1 MSVPHAALAQGLDEA
16 NELNKRAIEFENAG
30 RHSDAE
36 PLYKQSLAIREKVL
50 GADNPDVA
58 AALNNLAGLYYKE
71 GRYADAEPL
80 FKRSLAIKEKTFGP
94 DNPDVAQSLNN
105 LAGLYDAQGRYA
117 DAEPLYKRS
126 LAIFEKALGPDH
138 PDVAQALNNL
148 AVIYVDQGRYADAE
162 PLYKRSL
169 AIIEKALGPDH
180 PEVAQSLN
188 NLAGLYE
195 GQGRYADAET
205 LLKRSLAIGEKALG
219 PDHPDVA
226 TKLNNLAVIYVDQ
239 GRYADAEPLY
249 KRSLAIREKALGPN
263 HPEVARSLNN
273 LAALYERQGRYA
285 DAEPLGRYA
294 DAEPLYKRSL
304 AITEKALGP
313 NHRDVALS
321 LSNLALLYATQGR
334 YADAYSY
341 IQRTFANRSSYR
353 NPSFLVILGAQ
364 LSQLLTPEQSF
375 ADSFNVFQ
383 FASSSAAADA
393 VQKLAQRYAAGSDE
407 LAQLVRHDQDL
418 IGEKERIDKALIA
431 AVSREPKQRNQSN
444 EDRMRAR
451 ASEIQ
456 SERSQ
461 IETVLAQRFPD
472 YVALSRPQ
480 PLTLKETQALLGED
494 EAVVA
499 IDIGDQS
506 YAWVITKTSAVWTDI
521 PASSKKLNA
530 LLRKLKQ
537 SSVAFR
543 LPSVELAACR
553 MLHFSSF
560 FRRRSFWWRRTKG
573 LAQAL

>member
-1 MSVPHAALAQGLDEA
+1 
-16 NELNKRAIEFENAG
+16 
-30 RHSDAE
+30 
-36 PLYKQSLAIREKVL
+36 
-50 GADNPDVA
+50 
-58 AALNNLAGLYYKE
+58 LNNLARLYE
-71 GRYADAEPL
+71 
-80 FKRSLAIKEKTFGP
+80 T
-94 DNPDVAQSLNN
+94 
-105 LAGLYDAQGRYA
+105 QGRYA
-117 DAEPLYKRS
+117 DAVPLYKRS

-169 AIIEKALGPDH
+169 AIIEKALGPNH

-321 LSNLALLYATQGR
+321 LSNLALLYANQGRYADAEPLYERSLAITEKALGPNHRDVALSLSNLALLYGIQGR

>member
-138 PDVAQALNNL
+138 PDVAQSLNNL
-148 AVIYVDQGRYADAE
+148 AVLYYDQGRNADAE
-162 PLYKRSL
+162 PLFKRSL
-169 AIIEKALGPDH
+169 AIKEKTFGPDN
-180 PEVAQSLN
+180 PDVAQSLN
-188 NLAGLYE
+188 NLAVLYDA
-195 GQGRYADAET
+195 QGRF
-205 LLKRSLAIGEKALG
+205 
-219 PDHPDVA
+219 
-226 TKLNNLAVIYVDQ
+226 
-239 GRYADAEPLY
+239 ADAEPLY

-321 LSNLALLYATQGR
+321 LSNLALLYGIQGR